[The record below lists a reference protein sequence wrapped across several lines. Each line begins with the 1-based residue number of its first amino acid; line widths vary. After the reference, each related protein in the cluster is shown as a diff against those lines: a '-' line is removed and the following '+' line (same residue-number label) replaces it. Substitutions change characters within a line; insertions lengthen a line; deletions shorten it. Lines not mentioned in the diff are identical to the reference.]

1 MGALVESPTAG
12 PGGGSLDTAMADAA
26 AFLGRSL
33 SSLLGTTFTELSHV
47 ASPDIGSR
55 QFLSTYAAGAGIAMF
70 VLVVMLAR
78 LFHRASSGDL
88 SGHSMAE
95 SLWRWVPTAMLLVLF
110 APAVGQLIVQLTDAA
125 TASITGYFAADV
137 GPLPGKLTSMVV
149 ISDPDALPGGPIVAL
164 LVMALAFVGLAGMV
178 GGLTAQTLVLYL
190 TGAVM
195 AVSFVALIDP
205 ATRSRALRLPATWLA
220 LLLAKPLLFFLIGT
234 VARISG
240 SVFTARPGADPGWR
254 ILMPALMGALT
265 LLFVGLAP
273 WTLIRMAPRLP
284 VSAADRYGRTRRGLT
299 GVQGQAPSATM
310 RQMSHRRMSALP
322 VPVAGPPGPT
332 AVTGRP
338 VTHPARPAV
347 TGRAAGRIP
356 APAGTDPRTAPGGT
370 DPRTAPGG
378 PETRTAPHS
387 AEPRTAPAGRRPASQ
402 DAARRSDPDSLPPFG
417 EQAIDMAPPPE
428 PTRWSAAR

>member
-1 MGALVESPTAG
+1 MWTDVGAPPAA

-26 AFLGRSL
+26 AFLARSL
-33 SSLLGTTFTELSHV
+33 KSLLGTTFAELSHV

-78 LFHRASSGDL
+78 LFYRASSGDL
-88 SGHSMAE
+88 SGQSMAE
-95 SLWRWVPTAMLLVLF
+95 SLWRWVPAAMLLVLF
-110 APAVGQLIVQLTDAA
+110 APALGQLIVQLTDAA

-137 GPLPGKLTSMVV
+137 GSLPGRLTSMVV
-149 ISDPDALPGGPIVAL
+149 VSDPDALPGGPIVAL

-254 ILMPALMGALT
+254 ILLPALMGALT

-284 VSAADRYGRTRRGLT
+284 VSATDRYARTRRSPA
-299 GVQGQAPSATM
+299 QGQGPSATM
-310 RQMSHRRMSALP
+310 LQMSHRRMSGLPGGPALP
-322 VPVAGPPGPT
+322 LAGPPG
-332 AVTGRP
+332 AAALTGLP
-338 VTHPARPAV
+338 VTHPHRPAMS
-347 TGRAAGRIP
+347 GRAAGRIP
-356 APAGTDPRTAPGGT
+356 APAAT
-370 DPRTAPGG
+370 
-378 PETRTAPHS
+378 
-387 AEPRTAPAGRRPASQ
+387 EPRTAPAATESGTAPGGTESGTTPGGTEPRTAPEG
-402 DAARRSDPDSLPPFG
+402 AARRVDPTALPPFG
-417 EQAIDMAPPPE
+417 EQAIDMAPPAPE
-428 PTRWSAAR
+428 LTRRSAAR